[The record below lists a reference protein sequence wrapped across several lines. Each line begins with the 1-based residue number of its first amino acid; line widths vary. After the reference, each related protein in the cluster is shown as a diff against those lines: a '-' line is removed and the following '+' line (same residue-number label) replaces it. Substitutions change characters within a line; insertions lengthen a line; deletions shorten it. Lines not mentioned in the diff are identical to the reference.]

1 MHCRF
6 FGSAASQNAEGTRD
20 AVDEATKLPL
30 PSGQPRGAGTSR
42 RITVDMHFLHST
54 PSYSLVAP
62 PPPPASPP
70 RFPRPPRHLAEQPAS
85 AARRRR
91 LERRMA

>member
-6 FGSAASQNAEGTRD
+6 FGSAASQKAEGTRD

-42 RITVDMHFLHST
+42 TDTDPHLPVTLAGTVCGW
-54 PSYSLVAP
+54 PSLLP
-62 PPPPASPP
+62 
-70 RFPRPPRHLAEQPAS
+70 Q
-85 AARRRR
+85 
-91 LERRMA
+91 